1 MKLYN
6 YQRGDPC
13 PLLNKLSREISTLP
27 ESRQADVL
35 AFIRF
40 LKISLPNEEKISKDF
55 KEALQDARATAEE
68 NNITQAEID
77 AEIRAVRDGK

>member
-1 MKLYN
+1 MTN
-6 YQRGDPC
+6 FEQA
-13 PLLNKLSREISTLP
+13 LLREVSTLP

-40 LKISLPNEEKISKDF
+40 LKISINDDGELEREFD
-55 KEALQDARATAEE
+55 EAIKDARATALKY
-68 NNITQAEID
+68 NITQADID

>member
-1 MKLYN
+1 MTTFE
-6 YQRGDPC
+6 QT
-13 PLLNKLSREISTLP
+13 LLREVSTLP

-40 LKISLPNEEKISKDF
+40 LKISIKDDGELEREF
-55 KEALQDARATAEE
+55 DEAIKDARATALKY
-68 NNITQAEID
+68 NITQTDID